1 MVTREVFKRSAELTN
16 GNVKIVKYETAL
28 GSVTSSGT
36 MRHWRVLTVWHCWPG
51 TRSHLVSSTV
61 SQLSA
66 GTSWHRR
73 TGTASH
79 RRVKPRYPWLVS
91 SQQSCQRTFA
101 KDTFKQAIKQGK

>member
-16 GNVKIVKYETAL
+16 GNVKIVEYETAL
-28 GSVTSSGT
+28 RSVTSSGT
-36 MRHWRVLTVWHCWPG
+36 MRQWRVLTVWHCWPG

-101 KDTFKQAIKQGK
+101 KDTFKQAIKQCK